1 MDQKRVAA
9 LVYKILEEI
18 EGTQGATREGLLDTP
33 DRVAR
38 MYTEIFGGY
47 SCNPDKHLDKTFD
60 AEYDE
65 SKPYNQGMVIVK
77 DIDFYSHCEHHMVP
91 FVGKVHIGYIPK
103 KRVAGIS
110 KFVRLVE
117 GYAHRLQ
124 IQERLTEQIASAIE
138 RRLEPQGV
146 IVVVEAQHMC
156 MKLRGVRNSTSA
168 TVTSAVRGAFCNA
181 ETRQEF
187 MSLVRE

>member
-1 MDQKRVAA
+1 MDKRVEECVEQLLKCIEGESELREGLVETPKRVA
-9 LVYKILEEI
+9 K
-18 EGTQGATREGLLDTP
+18 
-33 DRVAR
+33 
-38 MYTEIFGGY
+38 MYDEIFGGY
-47 SCNPDKHLDKTFD
+47 SCNPDEVLKKTFD
-60 AEYDE
+60 AGYDE
-65 SKPYNQGMVIVK
+65 EKPYEQGMVIVK

-91 FVGKVHIGYIPK
+91 FVGKVNIGYIPK
-103 KRVAGIS
+103 DRVVGIS

-124 IQERLTEQIASAIE
+124 IQERLTDQIASAIE
-138 RRLEPQGV
+138 RELQPQGV

-156 MKLRGVRNSTSA
+156 MKLRGVRNSTSC

-187 MSLVRE
+187 MSLIGR